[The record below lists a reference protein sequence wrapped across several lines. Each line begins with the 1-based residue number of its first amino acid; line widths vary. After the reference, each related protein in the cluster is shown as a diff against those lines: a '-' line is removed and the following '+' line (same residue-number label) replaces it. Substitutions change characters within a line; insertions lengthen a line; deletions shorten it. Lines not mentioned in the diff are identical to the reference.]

1 MTTANRI
8 PAVFMRGGTS
18 KALMFHRSQLPQEQ
32 TNWDPIFARAMG
44 SPDPQGRQL
53 DGMGGGISS
62 LSKVCIVG
70 PPSRPD
76 ADVDYTFGQ
85 VQIFKAAVDY
95 SGNCGNMSSAI
106 GPFTLD
112 EALVRAS
119 GSETTVRIHNTNTRK
134 IILSTFAVENGRS
147 VYEGSMQIPG
157 VAGVGAPIK
166 LEFVD
171 PGGATTGH
179 LLPTGQVKDTLDLG
193 DLGSAEVS
201 MIDAANACVFI
212 AARRLG
218 LTGTEQPDEI
228 AANNDVLR
236 ILARVRECASIRMG
250 IAASLEQ
257 ATAKPLVPFVVM
269 VAPASAATMLDG
281 QTLAADDADLT
292 VRAMSNGQPH
302 RALPLTVSL
311 CAAVAA
317 SIEGTVVH
325 RESSYAGEGPLR
337 LAMPSGVLNV
347 GAKVTRDG
355 SRWTAERGVFYR
367 TARRLFEGYVYY

>member
-1 MTTANRI
+1 MTTPKRI

-32 TNWDPIFARAMG
+32 AKWDSIFIGAMG

-53 DGMGGGISS
+53 NGMGGGLSS

-70 PPSRPD
+70 PPSSPD

-85 VQIFKAAVDY
+85 VQITKAAVDY

-106 GPFTLD
+106 GPFALD
-112 EALVRAS
+112 EALIQAS

-147 VYEGSMQIPG
+147 AYEGSMQIPG
-157 VAGVGAPIK
+157 VAGAGAPIK

-171 PGGATTGH
+171 PGGATTGS
-179 LLPTGQVKDTLDLG
+179 LLPTGQLMDTLDLG

-212 AARRLG
+212 AAQRLG
-218 LTGTEQPDEI
+218 LTGAERPDQI
-228 AANNDVLR
+228 AANHDVLR

-250 IAASLEQ
+250 IAASVEE
-257 ATAKPLVPFVVM
+257 ARAKPLVPFVVM
-269 VAPASAATMLDG
+269 VAPANAATMPDG
-281 QTLAADDADLT
+281 HVLAADDADVT

-325 RESSYAGEGPLR
+325 RESSYSGDGPLR
-337 LAMPSGVLNV
+337 LAMPSGVLHV
-347 GAKVTRDG
+347 GAKVSRDG
-355 SRWTAERGVFYR
+355 NRWTAERGVFYR